1 MNKIFKNI
9 NMIWNKFRS
18 TGDQFWDELEEQ
30 LILSDVSV
38 NTAGRI
44 LESVKNTSYEESINS
59 LEGIKDLLKKE
70 IIKILDGGGQS
81 AGQLRLSPDPPTV
94 YLVVGVNGVGK
105 TSAIAKIANMYK
117 KQGKKI
123 ILAAADTYRSAA
135 VEQLTHF
142 ADILDIDIVN
152 HQRNSDPGAVVF
164 DCLEKTIAKNADMM
178 IIDTAGR
185 MQTSCNLMEELKKIK
200 RVVTKKLGR
209 GPDEVLLTIDSTT
222 GQNARSQ
229 AEIFSE
235 AMDITGI
242 ILTKTDGTSRGGI
255 ILTIKNEL
263 EIPVKLVT
271 DGEKLENIYYFDPV
285 KFTGMIFS

>member
-1 MNKIFKNI
+1 MKKIFKNI
-9 NMIWNKFRS
+9 SKIWNKFKS
-18 TGDQFWDELEEQ
+18 SNDEFWDELEEQ

-38 NTAGRI
+38 NTTDRI
-44 LESVKNTSYEESINS
+44 LESVKNISYEKNIED
-59 LEGIKDLLKKE
+59 LEGIKGLLKAE
-70 IIKILDGGGQS
+70 IIEILSSGSTGELQVS
-81 AGQLRLSPDPPTV
+81 IETPTV

-105 TSAIAKIANMYK
+105 TSAIAKMASMYK

-135 VEQLTHF
+135 VEQLAHF
-142 ADILDIDIVN
+142 ADMLDIDIVN
-152 HQRNSDPGAVVF
+152 HQRNADPGAVVY
-164 DCLEKTIAKNADMM
+164 DSLEKAIAKNADLV

-185 MQTSCNLMEELKKIK
+185 MQTSYNLMEELKKIK
-200 RVVTKKLGR
+200 RVVSKRLGR
-209 GPDEVLLTIDSTT
+209 GPDEVLLAIDSTT

-235 AMDITGI
+235 AMGISGI

-255 ILTIKNEL
+255 VLTIKNDL
-263 EIPVKLVT
+263 GVPVKIVT

-285 KFTGMIFS
+285 KFTDMMFL

>member
-1 MNKIFKNI
+1 MRKIFKNI
-9 NMIWNKFRS
+9 SKIWNKFKS
-18 TGDQFWDELEEQ
+18 SNDEFWDELEEQ

-38 NTAGRI
+38 NTTDRI
-44 LESVKNTSYEESINS
+44 LESVKNISYEKNIKD
-59 LEGIKDLLKKE
+59 LEGIKGLLKAE
-70 IIKILDGGGQS
+70 IIEILNSGSTGELQVS
-81 AGQLRLSPDPPTV
+81 MEPPTV

-105 TSAIAKIANMYK
+105 TSAIAKMASMYK

-135 VEQLTHF
+135 VEQLAHF
-142 ADILDIDIVN
+142 ADMLDIDIVN
-152 HQRNSDPGAVVF
+152 HQRNADPGAVVY
-164 DCLEKTIAKNADMM
+164 DSLEKAIAKNADLV

-185 MQTSCNLMEELKKIK
+185 MQTSYNLMEELKKIK
-200 RVVTKKLGR
+200 RVVSKRLGR
-209 GPDEVLLTIDSTT
+209 APDEVLLAIDSTT

-235 AMDITGI
+235 AMGISGI

-255 ILTIKNEL
+255 VLTIKNDL
-263 EIPVKLVT
+263 GVPVKIVT

-285 KFTGMIFS
+285 KFTDMVFS